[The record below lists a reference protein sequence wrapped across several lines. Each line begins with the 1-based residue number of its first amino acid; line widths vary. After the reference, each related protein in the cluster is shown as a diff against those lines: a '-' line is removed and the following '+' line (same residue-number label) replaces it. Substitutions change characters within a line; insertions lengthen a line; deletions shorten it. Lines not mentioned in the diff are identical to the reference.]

1 MDIDLSCPPFMREA
15 TPNFSMQRAAHKAA
29 PPLTLDVESTLRVD
43 STAGDK
49 GFFI

>member
-15 TPNFSMQRAAHKAA
+15 RLTFMQRTAQKAA

-43 STAGDK
+43 LTAGDK